1 MSWRL
6 MHSRAKTRWRRGGE
20 PALRQLAPRS
30 PWPGGGTA
38 WGGAARQVAGDG
50 PPRRP
55 TRRTGLTSWPGGK
68 PPERLR
74 RASMEVMRKTLK
86 SKGKPP
92 PMPGLAMVVRR
103 ASVAAA
109 APEPAG

>member
-55 TRRTGLTSWPGGK
+55 TRFALIPPEGDPGGCD
-68 PPERLR
+68 PPVLE
-74 RASMEVMRKTLK
+74 
-86 SKGKPP
+86 
-92 PMPGLAMVVRR
+92 
-103 ASVAAA
+103 
-109 APEPAG
+109 AGGA